1 MPLRIDQRLERLQE
15 RLRETAFWRTRES
28 HEIDGWRCDGAPIAV
43 GAPWPRRDGIVRFEA
58 AAKVPGDWPLEETR
72 LSLDL
77 GGESLLTLRYEGG
90 ARIAFGLDV
99 NHQEFPLAGR
109 RMAIHSDSVARRPF
123 GQPVAEPRLQRA
135 QLARL
140 DLTLLSFAD
149 LLAIVVEAA
158 ETLATHEAAEHLIE
172 AAETALRAIDW
183 PSTTA
188 DYIARVAAAPSQ
200 RSLWRQPA
208 TKPDPAS
215 LSDSERASIAAADA
229 ALRARLGELRR
240 RFPPQGEV
248 AMTGHAHIDLAWLWP
263 YDETRR
269 KLRRSFSTALALMED
284 APEFRFNQSSAH
296 YYAQVEQDDPD
307 LFAAIKARVAS
318 GQWEP
323 IGGLWV
329 ETDTNMP
336 CGESLARQI
345 LYGQRYFERAFGQR
359 HRVCWLPDCFG
370 FSPAL
375 PQLLRQ
381 GGMDSFFTT
390 KVTWSET
397 NKFPHDL
404 FWWEGLDGSRV
415 LAHTFDNPIGGYNGE
430 ARPGCVAPTWANFR
444 AKARH
449 PETLLA
455 IGYGDG
461 GGGPTPQAI
470 ANERLM
476 SELPA
481 LPRARWARVD
491 DFFARAHASAAAHAA
506 TPTWRGEIYL
516 ELHRAT
522 LTTQSGVKRR
532 HRRAEQALIAAET
545 AASLAH
551 LLGAPAPQSLEPQ
564 WRVLLKNEFH
574 DILPGS
580 GVREV
585 YQDAEAELDGVI
597 AAGRIEQRRAL
608 AAIADALPKGKLDD
622 ALVVVNPSLSARPL
636 RLTLDDGAF
645 FAADATVPP
654 LAITV
659 VSRAALAPPVGLSID
674 KRRLE
679 NATLRVEI
687 GDDGTIA
694 SLILKSAGREALAGR
709 GNQLWLYP
717 QDKPRDWDA
726 WDVDE
731 DYAARGEEW
740 RAVASIAIVENSPH
754 RVALRVERSWRASRI
769 VQTYALAANGR
780 RLDVE
785 TFLDWRDR
793 RVLLR
798 SLTPANVR
806 AERAA
811 FECAFGIVTRPT
823 HRNTSWDE
831 AQFEVAGHRFADLSE
846 PGFGL
851 ALLNDAKY
859 GHSARDNVLGLSLAR
874 SPVYP
879 DPLAD
884 EGEQRFAYA
893 LAPHAGSWNEGGV
906 REEAEDLNQPLL
918 VAPARGLA
926 AATLAP
932 LGCDGLAAG
941 QAVGLGALKSAE
953 DGDGLILRVYEP
965 AGGRSRFALRL
976 PAGWRE
982 VGPVDVLEQT
992 SAPKANGWLSPVE
1005 VRSWRLRRE

>member
-1 MPLRIDQRLERLQE
+1 MPLKIEQRIARLQT
-15 RLRETAFWRTRES
+15 RLRETAFWRARATRDIE
-28 HEIDGWRCDGAPIAV
+28 GWRCNGEPIAI
-43 GAPWPRRDGIVRFEA
+43 GAPWPSREGIMRFTAEA
-58 AAKVPGDWPLEETR
+58 NVPDDWPLDETR

-77 GGESLLTLRYEGG
+77 GGESLLTLDYQGG
-90 ARIAFGLDV
+90 ARVQFGLDV

-109 RMAIHSDSVARRPF
+109 RLTIRSESVARLPF
-123 GQPVAEPRLQRA
+123 GQPVADPRLQRA
-135 QLARL
+135 QLVWL
-140 DLTLLSFAD
+140 DVALVGFAD
-149 LLAIVVEAA
+149 RIALVVEAA
-158 ETLATHEAAEHLIE
+158 QALGAHEAAAHLIE
-172 AAETALRAIDW
+172 AAEAALRAIDW

-188 DYIARVAAAPSQ
+188 DYIARIAPAPGQ
-200 RSLWRQPA
+200 QALWRRPA
-208 TKPDPAS
+208 TKPDPAP
-215 LSDSERASIAAADA
+215 LNDAERASVVAADA
-229 ALRARLGELRR
+229 ALRAQLAELQR

-263 YDETRR
+263 YEETRR
-269 KLRRSFSTALALMED
+269 KLRRSFSTALALMQA
-284 APEFRFNQSSAH
+284 APEFRFNQSTAH
-296 YYAQVEQDDPD
+296 YYAQLEEDDPA
-307 LFAAIKARVAS
+307 LFAAIRERVAA

-329 ETDTNMP
+329 EPDTNMP

-381 GGMDSFFTT
+381 GGIDSFLTI

-397 NKFPHDL
+397 NTFPHDL

-415 LAHTFDNPIGGYNGE
+415 LAHTFDNPVNGYNGE

-444 AKARH
+444 AKTRH

-461 GGGPTPQAI
+461 GGGPTPQGI
-470 ANERLM
+470 DNERLM
-476 SELPA
+476 RELPA
-481 LPRARWARVD
+481 LPRARWVRVD
-491 DFFARAHASAAAHAA
+491 EFFARAHAGAAASDA

-532 HRRAEQALIAAET
+532 HRRAEAALLTAET

-564 WRVLLKNEFH
+564 WRVLLKNQFH

-580 GVREV
+580 SVREV

-597 AAGRIEQRRAL
+597 AAGRAEQQRAL
-608 AAIADALPKGKLDD
+608 EAIAGKLPKGGLDD
-622 ALVVVNPSLSARPL
+622 ALIVVNPSLSTRPL

-645 FAADATVPP
+645 VAADATIPP

-659 VSRAALAPPVGLSID
+659 VSRAALAPPAGLSID

-687 GDDGTIA
+687 GDDGSIA
-694 SLILKSAGREALAGR
+694 SLIHKPTQREALAGR

-717 QDKPRDWDA
+717 QDKPRAWDA
-726 WDVDE
+726 WDVEE
-731 DYAARGEEW
+731 DYARRGEEW
-740 RAVASIAIVENSPH
+740 RGLDSIAIVEDNPH
-754 RVALRVERSWRASRI
+754 RVALRVERSWRLSRI

-780 RLDVE
+780 RLDID
-785 TFLDWRDR
+785 TFIDWRDR

-798 SLTPANVR
+798 SLTPASVR
-806 AERAA
+806 AERAS
-811 FECAFGIVTRPT
+811 FECAFGVVMRPT

-831 AQFEVAGHRFADLSE
+831 AQFEVAGHRFADLTE

-859 GHSARDNVLGLSLAR
+859 GHSARDNVLGLSLVR
-874 SPVYP
+874 SPVLP

-893 LAPHAGSWNEGGV
+893 LMPHAGAWHEGGV

-918 VAPARGLA
+918 VSPARGLA
-926 AATLAP
+926 PRTFAP
-932 LGCDGLAAG
+932 LGGDGLAAG
-941 QAVGLGALKSAE
+941 LGALKPAE

-965 AGGRSRFALRL
+965 AGARGRFALRL
-976 PAGWRE
+976 PDGWRDA
-982 VGPVDVLEQT
+982 GPIDLLEQPG
-992 SAPKANGWLSPVE
+992 APKAEGWLSPFE
-1005 VRSWRLRRE
+1005 VRSWRLRRA

>member
-1 MPLRIDQRLERLQE
+1 MPLRIEQRIERLQT
-15 RLRETAFWRTRES
+15 RLRETAFWRTRATADIE
-28 HEIDGWRCDGAPIAV
+28 DWRCDGQPIAL
-43 GAPWPRRDGIVRFEA
+43 GAPWPSREGIVRFTAEA
-58 AAKVPGDWPLEETR
+58 RVRDDWPLDETR

-77 GGESLLTLRYEGG
+77 GGESLLTLDYEDG
-90 ARIAFGLDV
+90 ARAAFGLDV

-109 RMAIHSDSVARRPF
+109 RFAIASESVARLPF
-123 GQPVAEPRLQRA
+123 GQPVADPRLRRA
-135 QLARL
+135 QLVRL
-140 DLTLLSFAD
+140 DLALVRFAD
-149 LLAIVVEAA
+149 RLAVVVEAA
-158 ETLATHEAAEHLIE
+158 ETLGAHEAAAHLVAAAE
-172 AAETALRAIDW
+172 AALHAIDW

-188 DYIARVAAAPSQ
+188 DYIARIAPAPGQQ
-200 RSLWRQPA
+200 RLWRRPE
-208 TKPDPAS
+208 TKSDPAP
-215 LSDSERASIAAADA
+215 LSEVERASIVAADA
-229 ALRARLGELRR
+229 ALCARLAELRR

-263 YDETRR
+263 YEETRR
-269 KLRRSFSTALALMED
+269 KLRRSFSTALALMQES
-284 APEFRFNQSSAH
+284 PEFRFNQSSAH
-296 YYAQVEQDDPD
+296 YYAQIEEDDPV
-307 LFAAIKARVAS
+307 LFAAIRARVAA

-329 ETDTNMP
+329 EPDTNMP

-381 GGMDSFFTT
+381 GGIDSFFTI

-415 LAHTFDNPIGGYNGE
+415 LAHTFDNPVNGYNGE
-430 ARPGCVAPTWANFR
+430 ARPGCVAPTWTNFR
-444 AKARH
+444 AKTRH

-470 ANERLM
+470 DNERLM
-476 SELPA
+476 RELPA
-481 LPRARWARVD
+481 LPRARWTRVD
-491 DFFARAHASAAAHAA
+491 DFFARAHASAAASDA

-532 HRRAEQALIAAET
+532 HRRAEAALLTAET

-551 LLGAPAPQSLEPQ
+551 LLGAPAPQSLEPH
-564 WRVLLKNEFH
+564 WRVLLKNQFH

-580 GVREV
+580 SVREV
-585 YQDAEAELDGVI
+585 YQDAEAELDAVI
-597 AAGRIEQRRAL
+597 AAGRAEQRRAL
-608 AAIADALPKGKLDD
+608 AAIAERLPKGGLDD
-622 ALVVVNPSLSARPL
+622 ALVIVNPSLSARPL
-636 RLTLDDGAF
+636 RLELDDGALV
-645 FAADATVPP
+645 AADAAIPP
-654 LAITV
+654 LAVTV
-659 VSRAALAPPVGLSID
+659 VSRAALAPPAGLSID

-694 SLILKSAGREALAGR
+694 SLVHKPTQREALSGR

-717 QDKPRDWDA
+717 QDKPRAWDA
-726 WDVDE
+726 WDVEE
-731 DYAARGEEW
+731 DYAWRGEEW
-740 RAVASIAIVENSPH
+740 RALDSIAVIENNPH
-754 RVALRVERSWRASRI
+754 RVALRVERAWRSSRI

-780 RLDVE
+780 RLDID
-785 TFLDWRDR
+785 TFLNWRDR

-798 SLTPANVR
+798 SLTPVNVR
-806 AERAA
+806 AERAS
-811 FECAFGIVTRPT
+811 FECAFCVVTRPT

-859 GHSARDNVLGLSLAR
+859 GHSARDNVLGLSLVR

-884 EGEQRFAYA
+884 EGEQRFTYA
-893 LAPHAGSWNEGGV
+893 LMPHAGAWHESGV

-926 AATLAP
+926 PATLTP
-932 LGCDGLAAG
+932 LGSDGLAAG
-941 QAVGLGALKSAE
+941 LGALKAAE

-965 AGGRSRFALRL
+965 AGARGRFALR
-976 PAGWRE
+976 PPDGWRAA
-982 VGPVDVLEQT
+982 GAVDLLEQK
-992 SAPKANGWLSPVE
+992 SAPKAEGWLSPFE
-1005 VRSWRLRRE
+1005 VRSWRLRRG

>member
-1 MPLRIDQRLERLQE
+1 MPLTIEQRIERLRA
-15 RLRETAFWRTRES
+15 RLRETSFWRARETRD
-28 HEIDGWRCDGAPIAV
+28 IDGWRCDGASIAL
-43 GAPWPRRDGIVRFEA
+43 GAPWPSREGLLRFTAEA
-58 AAKVPGDWPLEETR
+58 RVPDDWPLDETR

-77 GGESLLTLRYEGG
+77 GGESLLTLEDEDG
-90 ARIAFGLDV
+90 ARVAFGLDV
-99 NHQEFPLAGR
+99 NHQEFPVAGR
-109 RMAIHSDSVARRPF
+109 RLAIASESVARRPF
-123 GQPVAEPRLQRA
+123 GQPVADPRLQRA
-135 QLARL
+135 QFVRL
-140 DLTLLSFAD
+140 DLALVRFAD
-149 LLAIVVEAA
+149 RVAVVVEAA
-158 ETLATHEAAEHLIE
+158 ETLGAHEAAAHLVE
-172 AAETALRAIDW
+172 AAEAALRAIDW
-183 PSTTA
+183 PSLTA
-188 DYIARVAAAPSQ
+188 DYIARVAPAPGQ
-200 RSLWRQPA
+200 QSLWRRPQ
-208 TKPDPAS
+208 TKSDPAP
-215 LSDSERASIAAADA
+215 LSDPERASIAAADA
-229 ALRARLGELRR
+229 ALRARLAELSR

-263 YDETRR
+263 YEETRR
-269 KLRRSFSTALALMED
+269 KLRRSFSTALALMQE
-284 APEFRFNQSSAH
+284 APEFRFNQSSAQF
-296 YYAQVEQDDPD
+296 YAQIEEDDPA
-307 LFAAIKARVAS
+307 LFAAIQTRVAA

-323 IGGLWV
+323 IGGMWV
-329 ETDTNMP
+329 EPDANMP

-345 LYGQRYFERAFGQR
+345 LYGQRYFERAFGRR

-381 GGMDSFFTT
+381 GGIDSFLTI

-397 NKFPHDL
+397 NPFPHDL

-415 LAHTFDNPIGGYNGE
+415 LAHTFDNPVNGYNGE

-444 AKARH
+444 AKTRH
-449 PETLLA
+449 AETLLA

-461 GGGPTPQAI
+461 GGGPTPQWLV
-470 ANERLM
+470 NQRLM
-476 SELPA
+476 RELPA

-491 DFFARAHASAAAHAA
+491 EFFARAHAGAAATDA

-532 HRRAEQALIAAET
+532 HRRAEAALLTAET

-551 LLGAPAPQSLEPQ
+551 VLGAPAPESLEPH
-564 WRVLLKNEFH
+564 WRVLLKNQFH

-580 GVREV
+580 SVREV

-597 AAGRIEQRRAL
+597 AAGRAEQRRAL
-608 AAIADALPKGKLDD
+608 AAIAERLPKGALDD
-622 ALVVVNPSLSARPL
+622 ALVVVNPSLSPRPL

-645 FAADATVPP
+645 VAADESIPP
-654 LAITV
+654 LGAKV
-659 VSRAALAPPVGLSID
+659 VSRAALAPPAGLSID
-674 KRRLE
+674 QRRLE

-694 SLILKSAGREALAGR
+694 SLLHKPTRREALAGR

-717 QDKPRDWDA
+717 QDKPRAWDA
-726 WDVDE
+726 WDVE
-731 DYAARGEEW
+731 ADYAERGEEW
-740 RAVASIAIVENSPH
+740 RGLESIAVVENNPH
-754 RVALRVERSWRASRI
+754 RVALRVERRWRSSRI

-785 TFLDWRDR
+785 TFIDWRDR
-793 RVLLR
+793 RTLLR
-798 SLTPANVR
+798 SLTPAAVR

-831 AQFEVAGHRFADLSE
+831 AQFEVAGHRFADLAE

-851 ALLNDAKY
+851 AILNDAKY
-859 GHSARDNVLGLSLAR
+859 GHSARDNVLGLSLVR
-874 SPVYP
+874 SPVFP

-893 LAPHAGSWNEGGV
+893 LMPHSGAWNEGGV

-918 VAPARGLA
+918 VAAARGLA
-926 AATLAP
+926 ATTLAP
-932 LGCDGLAAG
+932 LGRDGLAAG
-941 QAVGLGALKSAE
+941 LGALKVAE

-965 AGGRSRFALRL
+965 AGARGRFALGL
-976 PAGWRE
+976 PEGWRDA
-982 VGPVDVLEQT
+982 GPVDLLEQP
-992 SAPKANGWLSPVE
+992 SAPQAEGRLSPFE
-1005 VRSWRLRRE
+1005 VRGWRLRRA

>member
-1 MPLRIDQRLERLQE
+1 MPLKIEQRIERLQT
-15 RLRETAFWRTRES
+15 RLRETAFWRARATADVE
-28 HEIDGWRCDGAPIAV
+28 GWRCDDQPIAL
-43 GAPWPRRDGIVRFEA
+43 GAPWPNRDGLVRFAAEA
-58 AAKVPGDWPLEETR
+58 RVRDDWPLDETR

-77 GGESLLTLRYEGG
+77 GGESLLTLDYESG
-90 ARIAFGLDV
+90 AHITFGLDV

-109 RMAIHSDSVARRPF
+109 HVTIRSESVARRPF
-123 GQPVAEPRLQRA
+123 GQPIADPRLQRA
-135 QLARL
+135 RLVWL
-140 DLTLLSFAD
+140 DLALVRFAD
-149 LLAIVVEAA
+149 LLAIVIEAA
-158 ETLATHEAAEHLIE
+158 ETLGAHEAAEPLVATAE
-172 AAETALRAIDW
+172 AALRAIDW

-188 DYIARVAAAPSQ
+188 DYIARVAPAPNQ
-200 RSLWRQPA
+200 QALWRRPEI
-208 TKPDPAS
+208 KSDPAP
-215 LSDSERASIAAADA
+215 LSDGERASVATAEA
-229 ALRARLGELRR
+229 ALRGRLAELRR

-263 YDETRR
+263 YEETRR
-269 KLRRSFSTALALMED
+269 KLRRSFSTALALMQD

-296 YYAQVEQDDPD
+296 FYAQVEEDDPA
-307 LFAAIKARVAS
+307 LFAAIQARAAA

-329 ETDTNMP
+329 EPDTNMP

-381 GGMDSFFTT
+381 GGIDSFLTI

-397 NKFPHDL
+397 NPFPHDL

-415 LAHTFDNPIGGYNGE
+415 LAHTFDNPVGGYNGE
-430 ARPGCVAPTWANFR
+430 ARPGCVAPTWTNFR
-444 AKARH
+444 AKPRH

-461 GGGPTPQAI
+461 GGGPTPQWVE
-470 ANERLM
+470 NERLM
-476 SELPA
+476 RELPA
-481 LPRARWARVD
+481 LPRARWTRVD
-491 DFFARAHASAAAHAA
+491 DFFAHAHASAAATEA

-551 LLGAPAPQSLEPQ
+551 LLGAPAPQRLEPH
-564 WRVLLKNEFH
+564 WRVLLKNQFH

-580 GVREV
+580 SVREV

-597 AAGRIEQRRAL
+597 AAGRDQQRQAL
-608 AAIADALPKGKLDD
+608 AAIADKAPKGVVDD
-622 ALVVVNPSLSARPL
+622 ALVVVNPSLSPRPL

-645 FAADATVPP
+645 VAADAIVPP
-654 LAITV
+654 LGVKV
-659 VSRAALAPPVGLSID
+659 VSRGALRPPAGLSID

-679 NATLRVEI
+679 NTTLKVEI

-694 SLILKSAGREALAGR
+694 SLVHKPTQREALAGR

-717 QDKPRDWDA
+717 QDKPRAWDA
-726 WDVDE
+726 WDVEE
-731 DYAARGEEW
+731 DYARRGEEW
-740 RAVASIAIVENSPH
+740 RGFDSIAVVEDSPH
-754 RVALRVERSWRASRI
+754 RVALRVERTWRASRI
-769 VQTYALAANGR
+769 VQTYALCANGR
-780 RLDVE
+780 RLDID
-785 TFLDWRDR
+785 TFIDWRDR

-798 SLTPANVR
+798 SLTPAAVR

-811 FECAFGIVTRPT
+811 FECAFGVVTRPT

-859 GHSARDNVLGLSLAR
+859 GHSARDNVLGLSLVR
-874 SPVYP
+874 SPVFP

-893 LAPHAGSWNEGGV
+893 LMPHAGAWPEGGV

-918 VAPARGLA
+918 VCPASGLA
-926 AATLAP
+926 AATLTP
-932 LGCDGLAAG
+932 LGGDGLAAG
-941 QAVGLGALKSAE
+941 LGALKAAE

-965 AGGRSRFALRL
+965 AGARGRFALRL
-976 PAGWRE
+976 PEGWRDA
-982 VGPVDVLEQT
+982 GPVDLLEQPG
-992 SAPKANGWLSPVE
+992 APKAEGWLSPFE
-1005 VRSWRLRRE
+1005 VRSWRLKRG

>member
-1 MPLRIDQRLERLQE
+1 MPLRIDQRLERLQA
-15 RLRETAFWRTRES
+15 RLRETAFWRARATRDIE
-28 HEIDGWRCDGAPIAV
+28 GWRCDGEPIAV
-43 GAPWPRRDGIVRFEA
+43 GAPWPSRDGIVRFAAEA
-58 AAKVPGDWPLEETR
+58 SVPDDWPLGETR

-77 GGESLLTLRYEGG
+77 GGESLLTLDFEGG
-90 ARIAFGLDV
+90 ERISFGLDV

-109 RMAIHSDSVARRPF
+109 RVAIVSESVARRPF

-135 QLARL
+135 RLIWL
-140 DLTLLSFAD
+140 DLALVRFAD
-149 LLAIVVEAA
+149 RLAIVVEAA
-158 ETLATHEAAEHLIE
+158 ETLGVHEAAEHLVE
-172 AAETALRAIDW
+172 AAEAALGAIDW

-188 DYIARVAAAPSQ
+188 DYIARVAGSPSQ
-200 RSLWRQPA
+200 QSLWRRPV
-208 TKPDPAS
+208 TKSDPAP
-215 LSDSERASIAAADA
+215 LSEAERASIARADA
-229 ALRARLGELRR
+229 ALRARLAELSR
-240 RFPPQGEV
+240 RFPPQGEA

-263 YDETRR
+263 YEETRR
-269 KLRRSFSTALALMED
+269 KLRRSFSTALALMAQ

-296 YYAQVEQDDPD
+296 FYAQVEQDDPA
-307 LFAAIKARVAS
+307 LFAAIKARVAT

-323 IGGLWV
+323 IGGMWV
-329 ETDTNMP
+329 EPDANMP

-381 GGMDSFFTT
+381 GGIDSFLTI

-415 LAHTFDNPIGGYNGE
+415 LAHTFDNPISGYNGE

-444 AKARH
+444 AKTRH
-449 PETLLA
+449 PETLVA

-461 GGGPTPQAI
+461 GGGPTPQWVD
-470 ANERLM
+470 NERLM
-476 SELPA
+476 RELPA

-491 DFFARAHASAAAHAA
+491 EFFARAHASAAAQPA

-532 HRRAEQALIAAET
+532 HRRAEAALIAAET

-551 LLGAPAPQSLEPQ
+551 LLGAPAPQSLEPH
-564 WRVLLKNEFH
+564 WRVLLKNQFH

-580 GVREV
+580 SVREV
-585 YQDAEAELDGVI
+585 YQDAEAELDAVI
-597 AAGRIEQRRAL
+597 AAGRAEQQRAL
-608 AAIADALPKGKLDD
+608 AALADELPKGALDD
-622 ALVVVNPSLSARPL
+622 ALVIVNPSLSARPL
-636 RLTLDDGAF
+636 RLTLDDNDF
-645 FAADATVPP
+645 VAADESIPP
-654 LAITV
+654 LGVKV
-659 VSRAALAPPVGLSID
+659 VSRAALRPPAGLSID
-674 KRRLE
+674 QRRLE
-679 NATLRVEI
+679 NATLRIEI
-687 GDDGTIA
+687 GEDGTIA
-694 SLILKSAGREALAGR
+694 SLIHKPTGREALAGR

-717 QDKPRDWDA
+717 HDKPRAWDA
-726 WDVDE
+726 WDVEE
-731 DYAARGEEW
+731 DYDQRGEEW
-740 RAVASIAIVENSPH
+740 RAVDSLAIVENSPH
-754 RVALRVERSWRASRI
+754 RVALRVERTWRSSRV
-769 VQTYALAANGR
+769 VQTYALSANGR
-780 RLDVE
+780 RLDIE
-785 TFLDWRDR
+785 TFVDWRDR
-793 RVLLR
+793 HVLLR

-811 FECAFGIVTRPT
+811 FECAFGVVTRPT

-859 GHSARDNVLGLSLAR
+859 GHSARDNVLGLSLVR

-893 LAPHAGSWNEGGV
+893 LMPHAGAWHEGGV

-918 VAPARGLA
+918 IGLARGLA
-926 AATLAP
+926 PATLAP

-941 QAVGLGALKSAE
+941 LGALKPAE

-965 AGGRSRFALRL
+965 AGARGRFAHRL
-976 PAGWRE
+976 PEGWRDA
-982 VGPVDVLEQT
+982 GPADLLEQP
-992 SAPKANGWLSPVE
+992 SAPKAEGWLSPFE
-1005 VRSWRLRRE
+1005 VRSWRLKRR

>member
-1 MPLRIDQRLERLQE
+1 MSLKIEQRIERLRT
-15 RLRETAFWRTRES
+15 RLRETAYWRARATCDIE
-28 HEIDGWRCDGAPIAV
+28 DWRCDGQPIAI
-43 GAPWPRRDGIVRFEA
+43 GAPWPRRDGVVRFA
-58 AAKVPGDWPLEETR
+58 ADARVRDDWPLDETR

-77 GGESLLTLRYEGG
+77 GGESLLTLDHDDG
-90 ARIAFGLDV
+90 ARATFGLDV

-109 RMAIHSDSVARRPF
+109 RVTIRSESVARRPF
-123 GQPVAEPRLQRA
+123 GQPIADPRLQRA
-135 QLARL
+135 QLVWL
-140 DLTLLSFAD
+140 DLTLVRFAD
-149 LLAIVVEAA
+149 LLAVVVEAA
-158 ETLATHEAAEHLIE
+158 ETLGAHEAAEPLVA

-188 DYIARVAAAPSQ
+188 DYIARVAPAPNQ
-200 RSLWRQPA
+200 QALWRRPEI
-208 TKPDPAS
+208 KPDPAP
-215 LSDSERASIAAADA
+215 LSDAERASIATAEA
-229 ALRARLGELRR
+229 ALRARLAELRR

-263 YDETRR
+263 YEETRR
-269 KLRRSFSTALALMED
+269 KLRRSFSTALALMQA

-296 YYAQVEQDDPD
+296 FYAQVEEDDPA
-307 LFAAIKARVAS
+307 LFAAIRERVAA

-329 ETDTNMP
+329 EPDTNMP

-381 GGMDSFFTT
+381 GGVDSFLTI

-397 NKFPHDL
+397 NRFPHDL

-415 LAHTFDNPIGGYNGE
+415 LAHTFDNPISGYNGE

-444 AKARH
+444 AKSRH

-461 GGGPTPQAI
+461 GGGPTPQWI
-470 ANERLM
+470 DNERLM
-476 SELPA
+476 RELPA
-481 LPRARWARVD
+481 LPHARWTRVD
-491 DFFARAHASAAAHAA
+491 DFFARAHASAAAGDA

-532 HRRAEQALIAAET
+532 HRRAEAALLTAET

-551 LLGAPAPQSLEPQ
+551 LLGAPAPESLEPH
-564 WRVLLKNEFH
+564 WRVLLKNQFH

-580 GVREV
+580 SVREV

-597 AAGRIEQRRAL
+597 AAARARQRQAL
-608 AAIADALPKGKLDD
+608 TAIAENAPKGALDD
-622 ALVVVNPSLSARPL
+622 ALVVVNPSLSPRPL

-645 FAADATVPP
+645 VAADATIPP

-659 VSRAALAPPVGLSID
+659 VGRAALAPPVGLSID

-679 NATLRVEI
+679 NATLKVGI

-694 SLILKSAGREALAGR
+694 SLVHKPTRREALAGR

-717 QDKPRDWDA
+717 QDKPRAWDA
-726 WDVDE
+726 WDVEE
-731 DYAARGEEW
+731 DYAQRGEEW
-740 RAVASIAIVENSPH
+740 RGFDSIAIVEDNPH
-754 RVALRVERSWRASRI
+754 RVALRVERSWRSSRI
-769 VQTYALAANGR
+769 VQTYALCANGR
-780 RLDVE
+780 RLDIE
-785 TFLDWRDR
+785 TFIDWRDR

-798 SLTPANVR
+798 SLTPAAVR
-806 AERAA
+806 AERAS
-811 FECAFGIVTRPT
+811 FECAFGAVTRPT

-846 PGFGL
+846 AGFGL

-859 GHSARDNVLGLSLAR
+859 GHSARDDILGLSLVR
-874 SPVYP
+874 SPVLP

-884 EGEQRFAYA
+884 EGEQRFVYG
-893 LAPHAGSWNEGGV
+893 LMPHAGAWHEGGV

-926 AATLAP
+926 PGTWTP
-932 LGCDGLAAG
+932 LGGDGLAA
-941 QAVGLGALKSAE
+941 GLGALKSAE

-965 AGGRSRFALRL
+965 AGARGRFALRL
-976 PAGWRE
+976 PDGWRDA
-982 VGPVDVLEQT
+982 GPVDLLEQP
-992 SAPKANGWLSPVE
+992 SAPQAQGWLSPFE
-1005 VRSWRLRRE
+1005 VRSWRLKRA